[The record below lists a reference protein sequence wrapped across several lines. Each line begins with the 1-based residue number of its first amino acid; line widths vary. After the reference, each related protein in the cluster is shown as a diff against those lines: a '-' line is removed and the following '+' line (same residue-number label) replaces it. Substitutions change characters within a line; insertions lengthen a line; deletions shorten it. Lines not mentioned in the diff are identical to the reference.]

1 MPEDAEIQK
10 VLGSSS
16 EEFRRILDI
25 VRSDIASKTIRITAS
40 PLGAISLKVDQ
51 SSFQDQLKNLG
62 LTFETGDQ
70 VLREITAMINAILG
84 NDEGAYLFF
93 RMRDKSD
100 WREKGPEGLLKVAE
114 DELKNRIE
122 SVRASLTDKMKNKYL
137 LRITSKEAALSRLE
151 WEARSKHYDGK
162 RGEINIPPYICLN
175 IEYFKMR
182 PERGLMQEELGRL
195 LGGGDTSLRQSIA
208 FELDADDIDDIIQTL
223 ETAKRHLKDFKGA
236 EQ

>member
-1 MPEDAEIQK
+1 
-10 VLGSSS
+10 
-16 EEFRRILDI
+16 
-25 VRSDIASKTIRITAS
+25 
-40 PLGAISLKVDQ
+40 
-51 SSFQDQLKNLG
+51 
-62 LTFETGDQ
+62 
-70 VLREITAMINAILG
+70 
-84 NDEGAYLFF
+84 
-93 RMRDKSD
+93 
-100 WREKGPEGLLKVAE
+100 
-114 DELKNRIE
+114 
-122 SVRASLTDKMKNKYL
+122 MKNKYL
-137 LRITSKEAALSRLE
+137 LRITSKEAASRLE

>member
-10 VLGSSS
+10 ILGSSS
-16 EEFRRILDI
+16 EEFRSILQV
-25 VRSDIASKTIRITAS
+25 VRTNIASKTIRITAS
-40 PLGAISLKVDQ
+40 PLGAISLKVDP
-51 SSFQDQLKNLG
+51 SSFQDQLKDLG

-84 NDEGAYLFF
+84 NDESAYLFF

-100 WREKGPEGLLKVAE
+100 RKEKGPEGLFKATE

-122 SVRASLTDKMKNKYL
+122 SVRASLTDKMKSKYL
-137 LRITSKEAALSRLE
+137 LRVTSKEAALSRLE
-151 WEARSKHYDGK
+151 WETRSKHYDGK

-175 IEYFKMR
+175 IEYLKMR

-195 LGGGDTSLRQSIA
+195 LGGDTSLRQSIA
-208 FELDADDIDDIIQTL
+208 FELDVDDIDDIIQTL